1 MDDLVTKAQAGD
13 AKALEKIL
21 TDAEKPIYRFGLRMC
36 GNEDA
41 AREVLQETMMAAFR
55 ALPGFRGESTL
66 STWLFQLARNACL
79 RQRRKHVGEP
89 EALQPLDT
97 PEVAQQPS
105 PAPGADERAHAK
117 QMGGLLSAAVGA
129 LSAEH
134 REVILLRDVE
144 GLSAEEAASVLGIEV
159 GALKSR
165 LHRARMSLRD
175 RLASVLD
182 ASPGAA
188 CPELAQELSQYAAQE
203 LDKAACEVI
212 EKHLSSCPRCAAECE
227 QLKRTVSLC
236 RAIPGDDVPAPVK
249 AAIRRSLQLA

>member
-1 MDDLVTKAQAGD
+1 MDELITRAQAGD
-13 AKALEKIL
+13 PKALEQL
-21 TDAEKPIYRFGLRMC
+21 LSQAEKPIYRFGLRMC
-36 GNEDA
+36 GSEDA
-41 AREVLQETMMAAFR
+41 AREVLQETLMAAFKG
-55 ALPGFRGESTL
+55 LHGFRGDSTL

-79 RQRRKHVGEP
+79 RQRRRHVGEP
-89 EALQPLDT
+89 QEHQSLDA
-97 PEVAQQPS
+97 PEVTAQAS
-105 PAPGADERAHAK
+105 DAPLADDRTHAK
-117 QMGGLLSAAVGA
+117 ELGGLLSAAMNA
-129 LSAEH
+129 ISQEH

-144 GLSAEEAASVLGIEV
+144 GLSAEEAAAVLGIEV

-165 LHRARMSLRD
+165 LHRARLNLRE

-188 CPELAQELSQYAAQE
+188 CPELAAELAAYAAQE

-212 EKHLSSCPRCAAECE
+212 EKHLAGCARCAAECE

-236 RAIPGDDVPAPVK
+236 RAIPGDEVPAPVK